1 MDQCPTAVV
10 TRVGL
15 QADLPRPEEGAGL
28 FHVPHKSF
36 IYVRRRQISKAQS
49 FNTPEAL
56 LLPTLVLCY
65 PGEQTPSCLSGQ
77 KYGCVVILTPTL
89 RLDNILIK
97 PVLVICG
104 RKVPENS
111 AGKV

>member
-1 MDQCPTAVV
+1 MLEWTEVVGVV
-10 TRVGL
+10 T
-15 QADLPRPEEGAGL
+15 
-28 FHVPHKSF
+28 
-36 IYVRRRQISKAQS
+36 
-49 FNTPEAL
+49 
-56 LLPTLVLCY
+56 
-65 PGEQTPSCLSGQ
+65 
-77 KYGCVVILTPTL
+77 LTPTL